1 MFGTATFIG
10 LAFEPR
16 FCRIFTSTTLRDPV
30 QVSETLPTETT
41 FTLLLVDDNEVRQII
56 WKPLL
61 EHEGYRV
68 LPALNGEE
76 ALQILSAE
84 LVDLVLLDVKMP
96 GKSGF
101 EVLEILR
108 EQHSA
113 EELPVIM
120 MTGLDQDQDIVKGFK
135 LGANDYVDPENVG
148 QDVVLARI
156 RAQLRHRIPVRA
168 EKPKKKGDRNLL
180 GPGTVLDGKY
190 RLDSLIGRGSFGA
203 VYRGTHLQLQRPV
216 AVKVLR
222 TNFGADEVAL
232 ARFQQEGI
240 SLSRLEHPNAV
251 SILDFSVTSDD
262 VAYMVMELLHGY
274 SLDQELKRRGPL
286 SPGRALKIAI
296 PVCNVLAE
304 AHSLGII
311 HRDIKPQNIFLH
323 HDRRGEVVKV
333 LDFGI
338 AKLVGD
344 QDLQQQLT
352 IEGNSV
358 GTPAYMAP
366 ERFTND
372 PYDGRTDLY
381 SLAVSLYE
389 MLSGRTPFASA
400 DGNFFKLIRM
410 HVVEQPKPLN
420 SVKPLLADLLS
431 DVIMSALA
439 KKYTDRPTASEM
451 EAKLQDVL
459 ATHPPGSD
467 DDEPLPFGE
476 IRPGAETVEGD
487 TEALPSS
494 DPTIEWQDDA
504 V

>member
-1 MFGTATFIG
+1 M
-10 LAFEPR
+10 
-16 FCRIFTSTTLRDPV
+16 
-30 QVSETLPTETT
+30 SESHNEETI

-61 EHEGYRV
+61 EHEGYKV

-76 ALQILSAE
+76 ALQLLASE

-108 EQHSA
+108 EQHPA
-113 EELPVIM
+113 NQLPVIM

-135 LGANDYVDPENVG
+135 LGANDYIDPESVG

-156 RAQLRHRIPVRA
+156 RAQLRGRVPQRSRGRDEHKQHMLV
-168 EKPKKKGDRNLL
+168 
-180 GPGTVLDGKY
+180 GPGAVLDDKY
-190 RLDSLIGRGSFGA
+190 RLDTLIGRGSFGA
-203 VYRGTHLQLQRPV
+203 VYRGTHLKLQRPV

-222 TNFGADEVAL
+222 TNFGADQVAL
-232 ARFQQEGI
+232 ARFQQEGV
-240 SLSRLEHPNAV
+240 SLSRLQHPNAV
-251 SILDFSVTSDD
+251 AILDFSVTTED

-274 SLDQELKRRGPL
+274 SLDQELKRRGPVG
-286 SPGRALKIAI
+286 PARALGIAVPI
-296 PVCNVLAE
+296 CNVLAE

-338 AKLVGD
+338 AKMVGESEI
-344 QDLQQQLT
+344 QQQLT
-352 IEGNSV
+352 VEGNSV

-372 PYDGRTDLY
+372 PYDGRTDIY

-389 MLSGRTPFASA
+389 MLVGRTPFADA
-400 DGNFFKLIRM
+400 EGNFFKLIRM
-410 HVVEQPKPLN
+410 HVVEQPKHL
-420 SVKPLLADLLS
+420 SAVKPLLAQRLC
-431 DVIMSALA
+431 DVIMQCLDKSYTARPRAAELEVELKKILA
-439 KKYTDRPTASEM
+439 
-451 EAKLQDVL
+451 
-459 ATHPPGSD
+459 
-467 DDEPLPFGE
+467 DEPTPLELE
-476 IRPGAETVEGD
+476 IAAPQAPGAETETTEVEEIQG
-487 TEALPSS
+487 L
-494 DPTIEWQDDA
+494 DPTIEWRDEP
-504 V
+504 

>member
-1 MFGTATFIG
+1 MPESHDQDTI
-10 LAFEPR
+10 
-16 FCRIFTSTTLRDPV
+16 
-30 QVSETLPTETT
+30 

-68 LPALNGEE
+68 LPAGNGEE
-76 ALQILSAE
+76 ALQLLAAE

-108 EQHSA
+108 EQHPSDQ
-113 EELPVIM
+113 LPVIM

-135 LGANDYVDPENVG
+135 LGANDYIDPENVG

-156 RAQLRHRIPVRA
+156 RAQLRGRVPARA
-168 EKPKKKGDRNLL
+168 RTGRENKGQVLL
-180 GPGTVLDGKY
+180 GPGTVLDEKY

-203 VYRGTHLQLQRPV
+203 VYRGTHLKLQRPV

-222 TNFGADEVAL
+222 TNFGADQVAL
-232 ARFQQEGI
+232 ARFQQEGV
-240 SLSRLEHPNAV
+240 SLSRLQHPNAV
-251 SILDFSVTSDD
+251 AILDFSVTSDD

-274 SLDQELKRRGPL
+274 SLDQELKRRGPI
-286 SPGRALKIAI
+286 SPARALGITI

-304 AHSLGII
+304 AHSMGII

-338 AKLVGD
+338 AKLVGESEI
-344 QDLQQQLT
+344 QQQLT
-352 IEGNSV
+352 VEGNSV

-372 PYDGRTDLY
+372 PYDGRTDIY
-381 SLAVSLYE
+381 SLAASLYE
-389 MLSGRTPFASA
+389 MLVGRTPFADA

-410 HVVEQPKPLN
+410 HVVEQPKPL
-420 SVKPLLADLLS
+420 SSIRPVLARRLS
-431 DVIMSALA
+431 DIIMECLA
-439 KKYTDRPTASEM
+439 KSYTARPTAAGLEEELQAILVEEPD
-451 EAKLQDVL
+451 EAE
-459 ATHPPGSD
+459 PPL
-467 DDEPLPFGE
+467 EPEDMQIGPELD
-476 IRPGAETVEGD
+476 GD
-487 TEALPSS
+487 TASLQPS
-494 DPTIEWQDDA
+494 DPTIEWSDDG
-504 V
+504 

>member
-1 MFGTATFIG
+1 MRLGRGASEIDVVD
-10 LAFEPR
+10 EV
-16 FCRIFTSTTLRDPV
+16 FTI
-30 QVSETLPTETT
+30 
-41 FTLLLVDDNEVRQII
+41 LLVDDNEVRQII
-56 WKPLL
+56 WRPLL

-68 LPALNGEE
+68 LAAVNGEE
-76 ALQILSAE
+76 ALQILSRE
-84 LVDLVLLDVKMP
+84 LVDLILLDVKMP

-108 EQHSA
+108 EQRSA
-113 EELPVIM
+113 EDLPVMM
-120 MTGLDQDQDIVKGFK
+120 MTGLDQDKDILRGFH
-135 LGANDYVDPENVG
+135 LGANDYVAPEAVG

-156 RAQLRHRIPVRA
+156 RAQLRNRVPVRSTQ
-168 EKPKKKGDRNLL
+168 RNQDSDTTEIP

-203 VYRGTHLQLQRPV
+203 VFRGTHIRLQRPV

-222 TNFGADEVAL
+222 TNFGTDQVAL

-251 SILDFSVTSDD
+251 SVLDFNVTPNN
-262 VAYMVMELLHGY
+262 VAYMVMELLQGQ
-274 SLDQELKRRGPL
+274 SLDRILQRTGPMGPRR
-286 SPGRALKIAI
+286 AVKIATS
-296 PVCNVLAE
+296 VCDVLAE

-344 QDLQQQLT
+344 ADLEQKLT

-372 PYDGRTDLY
+372 PYDGRTDVY
-381 SLAVSLYE
+381 SLAISLYE
-389 MLSGRTPFASA
+389 MLVGRTPFAGA

-410 HVVEQPKPLN
+410 HVVERPKA
-420 SVKPLLADLLS
+420 LLAFKPNLMLRLNDIVMRALS
-431 DVIMSALA
+431 
-439 KKYTDRPTASEM
+439 KGCPDRPTASEM
-451 EAKLQDVL
+451 AAELRACLETIPVEPESAVDLSAVEDVDMVDASEA
-459 ATHPPGSD
+459 
-467 DDEPLPFGE
+467 
-476 IRPGAETVEGD
+476 D
-487 TEALPSS
+487 TAVAS
-494 DPTIEWQDDA
+494 DPTIEWYDES
-504 V
+504 